1 MKNVPAI
8 VAGLYLAAIAGAAY
22 LLYRNRD
29 KFNPASDKNLAYQAG
44 TSIVKIVTG
53 DPNQTPGGL
62 IFDLLNPNAGLA
74 PGETF
79 SGDGIRV
86 QAKTAPTATP
96 GTAPAVDPYL
106 YYPLG
111 VMGGGA

>member
-8 VAGLYLAAIAGAAY
+8 VAGLYLVAVAAVAY
-22 LLYRNRD
+22 MLYRNRD

-44 TSIVKIVTG
+44 TSIVKTVTG

-74 PGETF
+74 PGETT
-79 SGDGIRV
+79 SGGAIRTPMP
-86 QAKTAPTATP
+86 AKLPPSAAPGSQP
-96 GTAPAVDPYL
+96 SVDPYI
-106 YYPLG
+106 YYAMG
-111 VMGGGA
+111 MGGA